1 MRVLVL
7 GATGY
12 VGSRLVP
19 HLLEHGHEVV
29 AASSSAPDPERFLR
43 DAAAFGWPVEAGPDL
58 VLAALRLRFRPAAQ
72 GPLSPADMAVAADLA
87 RRFPVDG
94 VAVSA

>member
-29 AASSSAPDPERFLR
+29 AASSSAPDPGR
-43 DAAAFGWPVEAGPDL
+43 FGWDDR
-58 VLAALRLRFRPAAQ
+58 VLAIRCDVTDP
-72 GPLSPADMAVAADLA
+72 DAVAAAL
-87 RRFPVDG
+87 DG
-94 VAVSA
+94 VDAVVYLVH

>member
-19 HLLEHGHEVV
+19 ALLDADLDVR
-29 AASSSAPDPERFLR
+29 AASSSAPDPERFSWGH
-43 DAAAFGWPVEAGPDL
+43 DVEW
-58 VLAALRLRFRPAAQ
+58 AQ
-72 GPLSPADMAVAADLA
+72 CDVTSAE
-87 RRFPVDG
+87 
-94 VAVSA
+94 AVSDALDDVDAVVYLVHSLSGPGFAGAT